1 MANNPLQKSGL
12 ILVSDIMKEKEWLG
26 TEAKTISALVEQ
38 NDRLSPY
45 LILNTYNPLSIRT
58 TISNKPYHV
67 SDWYG
72 YNHALTEDMTVLNG
86 TITGGNMKSMVKTA
100 TESGSGLGFYAN
112 HYSVQ
117 NNLFSVCTLGSAD
130 NLSQGNTNLHVYNQ
144 FQVTERVT
152 GSAGNYLVSVQRAYC
167 EINLSTINS
176 GRLIAGAE
184 ITLNGISN
192 SYSPCRMILVKY
204 ENGSTWSTAGYGF
217 YTAISEPVV
226 FSTGDQTFTL
236 NSLGVALINQAIVS
250 ADKYLRF
257 GVITYEYD
265 YLGKAYIGNSLLS
278 GDDYDLDTI
287 GHWVIGNAG
296 SAIGVENAVTMTS
309 KSAKVLKL
317 THTVGYVPSFK
328 ISASNFSATPAIN
341 TDYYFHC
348 QYRFDD
354 FPGSLNAGSF
364 QAYTYTILNGKRI
377 GNYSAGINDQFIRP
391 QDSSASST
399 NWFRGHRHIRLNNP
413 EFSNDGTL
421 YFRIGG
427 IQSDEAPGT
436 FYMTDLQIVPI
447 LFSKIWG
454 GKYDNPRLK
463 FYYAGVPGTVST
475 GSASGISGST
485 ATVGVTIASDGYTDI
500 ITSGICWNT
509 GGNPTTSNNK
519 TTDGNTNVSSFNATM
534 TGLSIGTTYYV
545 RAYVTTE
552 VGTSY
557 GSQITV
563 STLGVP
569 VVTVQ
574 SASSIAATSVV
585 LNANISSDG
594 GSSVTSR
601 GWYYK
606 QGSVPTTSDSH
617 LIDSPATGTGS
628 MSQSLTGLQKNKTYY
643 VKAFATNALGTAL
656 TSSSISFTTLS
667 TLPTVELNT
676 ATNSGAPTSITF
688 NGTVTDDGG
697 HSITDRGFIYKAGGT
712 PSISDNKTSA
722 TVPTGTGAF
731 TKDITG
737 LTPGTQYFFN
747 AYATNEDGTAIYG
760 TPGSFYTSTSAPTV
774 SSTTAVTSITYNSA
788 SSGGNVS
795 SDCGSPITQRGIC
808 WSTGAGPTTSNS
820 KQTASGTTGSFS
832 ANLTGLSAS
841 TTYYVRAYAINAYGT
856 AYGPQVSFTTS
867 VQLFAPTVSSTTS
880 VSLVTENSARS
891 GGNVSSDGG
900 STITQRGVVY
910 GTSQNPTIANSKVVV
925 SGTTGSFTADMTGLA
940 ASTTYYVRAFATN
953 AIGTTYAS
961 QQSFTTQAAVTLA
974 SVTTTTPSQV
984 LTNAFWVGCNV
995 TDQGNSTVTEKGV
1008 VINTSGNPTTS
1019 SYIFKNT
1026 SGSGGTGYYDVQ
1038 KSGLPWS
1045 TTYYVRGYAINGVGT
1060 SYGAQLSFTT
1070 GAQPT
1075 APILTN
1081 NSPSSITGSSAY
1093 FSGSVTG
1100 DGGGTVS
1107 ERGFVYSNIYSTP
1120 TTSNATKLVVGS
1132 GTGSFAT
1139 TRSGLSSGTTYYVCS
1154 YAINEGTTGYGT
1166 MRSFTTDSAPAVTTT
1181 SPASSITASS
1191 ATVSGNVSS
1200 DGGST
1205 VTARGIC
1212 YSTSQNPTT
1221 SNNVATSGSGTG
1233 SFSSSLSGLGS
1244 STTYYA
1250 RAYATNSV
1258 GTSYGSQISFT
1269 TSSGS
1274 TVPSVSTGYVIE
1286 RMEGTKYFDTLDNQ
1300 VVSDGGS
1307 SVTARGICYSLTNS
1321 TPTLSDS
1328 VVAAGS
1334 GTGYF
1339 DATALS
1345 GFGNYTVYWRAYATN
1360 SMGTAYGSVNSF
1372 YKDGISEMPPE

>member
-12 ILVSDIMKEKEWLG
+12 IRVSDVMKEKEWLG

-45 LILNTYNPLSIRT
+45 LILNAYNPLSIRT
-58 TISNKPYHV
+58 TISTKPYHV

-72 YNHALTEDMTVLNG
+72 YNHALTQDMTVLNG

-100 TESGSGLGFYAN
+100 TESGSGLGYYAN
-112 HYSVQ
+112 HYSVL
-117 NNLFSVCTLGSAD
+117 NNLFSVCTSGSAD
-130 NLSQGNTNLHVYNQ
+130 NLSQGNTNLHVFNQ
-144 FQVTERVT
+144 FQVTERVS
-152 GSAGNYLVSVQRAYC
+152 GSAGNYLVTVQRAYC
-167 EINLSTINS
+167 EINLTTINS

-192 SYSPCRMILVKY
+192 TYSPCRMILVKY
-204 ENGSTWSTAGYGF
+204 EGGSSWSTAGYGY
-217 YTAISEPVV
+217 YTAISDPVT
-226 FSTGDQTFTL
+226 FSLGDQTFTL

-265 YLGKAYIGNSLLS
+265 YLSRAYIGNNLLS

-287 GHWVIGNAG
+287 GHWVVGNTG
-296 SAIGVENAVTMTS
+296 SVIGVENAVTMTS

-317 THTVGYVPSFK
+317 THTVGSVPSFE
-328 ISASNFSATPAIN
+328 ISTSHFTATPVTN

-354 FPGSLNAGSF
+354 FPVSLNAGSF

-377 GNYSAGINDQFIRP
+377 GNYTAGINDQFIRP

-399 NWFRGHRHIRLNNP
+399 NWFRGHRHTRLNNP
-413 EFSNDGTL
+413 EFTNDATL

-427 IQSDEAPGT
+427 IQADQAPGS

-463 FYYAGVPGTVST
+463 FYYAGLPGAVST
-475 GSASGISGST
+475 GSSSGISGST
-485 ATVGVTIASDGYTDI
+485 ATVGVTISSDGFTDI
-500 ITSGICWNT
+500 ISSGICWNT
-509 GGNPTTSNNK
+509 SGNPTTGSSK
-519 TTDGNTNVSSFNATM
+519 TTDGNTSVSSFNSTM

-569 VVTVQ
+569 LVTVQ
-574 SASSIAATSVV
+574 SASSVAATSVV

-594 GSSVTSR
+594 GSPVTSR

-606 QGSVPTTSDSH
+606 QGSVPTTSDPQ
-617 LIDSPATGTGS
+617 LVDSPATGTGA
-628 MSQSLTGLQKNKTYY
+628 MSQSLTGLQKNKIYY
-643 VKAFATNALGTAL
+643 VKAFAVNALGTAL
-656 TSSSISFTTLS
+656 SSSSVSFTTLS
-667 TLPTVELNT
+667 TVPTVVLNT
-676 ATNSGAPTSITF
+676 ATNAGAPTSITL
-688 NGTVTDDGG
+688 NGSVTDDGG
-697 HSITDRGFIYKAGGT
+697 HSITDRGFIYKAGGAPT
-712 PSISDNKTSA
+712 ISDNKTSA
-722 TVPTGTGAF
+722 SVPTGTGAF
-731 TKDITG
+731 SKDITG
-737 LTPGTQYFFN
+737 LSPGTQYWFN
-747 AYATNEDGTAIYG
+747 AYATNEDGTALYG
-760 TPGSFYTSTSAPTV
+760 TPGSFYTSTSAPVVGSTIAV
-774 SSTTAVTSITYNSA
+774 SSITYNSA
-788 SSGGNVS
+788 SSGGNVT
-795 SDCGSPITQRGIC
+795 SDGGSTITERGIC
-808 WSTGAGPTTSNS
+808 WSTGAAPTTSNS
-820 KQTASGTTGSFS
+820 KQAVSGTTGSFT
-832 ANLTGLSAS
+832 ANLSGLSAS

-856 AYGPQVSFTTS
+856 AYGPQESFTTS
-867 VQLFAPTVSSTTS
+867 VQLFAPTVSSTTA
-880 VSLVTENSARS
+880 VSLITENSARS

-900 STITQRGVVY
+900 SAITQRGIAY
-910 GTSQNPTIANSKVVV
+910 GTSQNPTTSGSVVLA
-925 SGTTGSFTADMTGLA
+925 SGTLGSFTADMTGLA
-940 ASTTYYVRAFATN
+940 SSTTYYVRAFATN

-961 QQSFTTQAAVTLA
+961 QQSFTTQAAQSLA
-974 SVTTTTPSQV
+974 SVVTTSPAQT

-995 TDQGNSTVTEKGV
+995 TDEGNASVTEKGV
-1008 VINTSGNPTTS
+1008 VISTSGSPTTS
-1019 SYIFKNT
+1019 SYLYKNT
-1026 SGSGGTGYYDVQ
+1026 AGSGGTGYYDVH
-1038 KSGLPWS
+1038 KSSLAWS
-1045 TTYYVRGYAINGVGT
+1045 TTYYVRGYAINSVGT
-1060 SYGAQLSFTT
+1060 AYGALLSFTT
-1070 GAQPT
+1070 SAQPT
-1075 APILTN
+1075 APTVTN
-1081 NSPSSITGSSAY
+1081 NTVSSITGSSAY
-1093 FSGSVTG
+1093 FSGNVTS

-1107 ERGFVYSNIYSTP
+1107 ERGFVYSSVYATP
-1120 TTSNATKLVVGS
+1120 TTSNSTKIILGS
-1132 GTGSFAT
+1132 GTGSFAV
-1139 TRSGLSSGTTYYVCS
+1139 TRTGLSSGTTYYVRS
-1154 YAINEGTTGYGT
+1154 YAINEGTTDYGAT
-1166 MRSFTTDSAPAVTTT
+1166 QSFTTDTYPTVTTT
-1181 SPASSITASS
+1181 SPASSVTASS

-1221 SNNVATSGSGTG
+1221 SHNVASSGSGTG
-1233 SFSSSLSGLGS
+1233 SFSASLSGLGS

-1269 TSSGS
+1269 TTSGS
-1274 TVPSVSTGYVIE
+1274 TVPSVSTGYPVE
-1286 RMEGTKYFDTLDNQ
+1286 RMESTKYFDTFDNQ

-1307 SVTARGICYSLTNS
+1307 TVTARGICYSLSNS
-1321 TPTLSDS
+1321 NPTLSDT
-1328 VVAAGS
+1328 VVASGS

-1360 SMGTAYGSVNSF
+1360 SVGTGYGSVNSF
-1372 YKDGISEMPPE
+1372 YKDGFSEMPPE